1 MAEQSPYIG
10 EVSGQFTL
18 GTNKENFSPQRSFHH
33 VTPTLIIPSY
43 WHAGPSPLLEKKTL
57 KYFVLFVC
65 LFLSITFWVP
75 HSSSLNMVESQSIR
89 VDIERN
95 VEKGVKKI
103 SLRLPTPWWQFP
115 YQYKERRNVA
125 PFNLLNIPTQCMLSF
140 RLLLRNNFIV
150 LAIIIMFKH
159 SNLTIFFVPN
169 IFRRNHCSISI

>member
-103 SLRLPTPWWQFP
+103 SLRLPTPW
-115 YQYKERRNVA
+115 
-125 PFNLLNIPTQCMLSF
+125 
-140 RLLLRNNFIV
+140 
-150 LAIIIMFKH
+150 
-159 SNLTIFFVPN
+159 
-169 IFRRNHCSISI
+169 